1 VKFPTSGRFGGDLN
15 GGECYGAPGVVGW
28 QCKFNLSSR
37 DPPARVCDVRLTR
50 IVVVVVEM
58 ESVRL
63 CSLYSR

>member
-1 VKFPTSGRFGGDLN
+1 MGGN
-15 GGECYGAPGVVGW
+15 AMERQGVVGR
-28 QCKFNLSSR
+28 QCKFNLSWR

-63 CSLYSR
+63 CSLYWR

>member
-1 VKFPTSGRFGGDLN
+1 MEISMGGN
-15 GGECYGAPGVVGW
+15 AMERQGVVGR
-28 QCKFNLSSR
+28 QCKFNLSWR

-63 CSLYSR
+63 CSLYWR